1 MIANRFDPWHPLGN
15 HVLEHYPMNRPRIAL
30 VLWLALV
37 SGVFADDPTTSP
49 NLRYYSP
56 IPKGERRVVVVDV
69 CIYGGS
75 PAGVTAAIQ
84 THRMGKKA
92 AFAVFGKHVGGLT
105 SGGLTATD
113 VGNVAGIGGLAK
125 EFYERVG
132 LLRGFKPSAAEK
144 TFRSMLADGKVP
156 VYDMQR
162 LIDVKKDGNRITS
175 IVMEGGLEFEAKI
188 FVDATY
194 EGDLFAKAG
203 ISFHVGRE
211 SNATYGE
218 TLNGIQHRNQH
229 QFLTKVDPYK
239 TAGDPKSGLLWGIS
253 PDPLGKNGDGD
264 RSLQAYNFRMFLSNA
279 ADRTP
284 FPKPAGYD
292 PSRYDLLARYI
303 ASVPDAPQKFLF
315 KAPYGPVQLH
325 NGDCNNDGGF
335 STDYIGGNH
344 RWADAD
350 YAEREKIFQD
360 HVNYQQGLMWFLC
373 HDERVPTAMRKK
385 ANSFGLA
392 AGEFPETGGWPHQ
405 LYIREG
411 RRLISD
417 YVMTEKNCLSKEVAQ
432 DSVGLASYNMDSHNC
447 RRVVVDGY
455 VRNEGDVQVGCPKP
469 YPVSYR
475 SIVPKK
481 KECSNLFVPVCLSS
495 THIAYG
501 SIRMEP
507 VFMILGQSTG
517 TAAVMAIE
525 ESVAVQQVAY
535 TRLRERLVADKQNLE
550 FIVKPKQK
558 N

>member
-1 MIANRFDPWHPLGN
+1 MMKTTRPIAWL
-15 HVLEHYPMNRPRIAL
+15 
-30 VLWLALV
+30 LALLA
-37 SGVFADDPTTSP
+37 FATATYADEAGAPALHYYRPT
-49 NLRYYSP
+49 
-56 IPKGERRVVVVDV
+56 PKGEHRVVEADV
-69 CIYGGS
+69 CVYGGS

-92 AFAVFGKHVGGLT
+92 SFAIFGKHVGGLT

-113 VGNVAGIGGLAK
+113 VGNVAGIGGMAK

-132 LLRGFKPSAAEK
+132 QLRGFKPSAAEK
-144 TFRSMLADGKVP
+144 TFRAMLADAKVP
-156 VYDMQR
+156 IYELQR
-162 LIDVKKDGNRITS
+162 LVEVKKDGNRIVS
-175 IVMEGGLEFEAKI
+175 LVMEDGHEFKAKV

-203 ISFHVGRE
+203 VSFHVGRE
-211 SNATYGE
+211 SNAAYGE
-218 TLNGIQHRNQH
+218 TLNGIQHRNLH
-229 QFLTKVDPYK
+229 QFLAKVDPYK
-239 TAGDPKSGLLWGIS
+239 TQGDPKSGLLWGIS
-253 PDPLGKNGDGD
+253 SEPIGKNGDGD

-292 PSRYDLLARYI
+292 ASRYDLLARYI
-303 ASVPDAPQKFLF
+303 AAVPDAPQKFLF

-325 NGDCNNDGGF
+325 NGDCNNDGAF

-344 RWADAD
+344 GWADAG
-350 YAEREKIFQD
+350 YAEREKTFQD
-360 HVNYQQGLMWFLC
+360 HVNYQQGLMWFLG
-373 HDERVPTAMRKK
+373 HDERVPEAMRKK
-385 ANSFGLA
+385 LNFFGLA
-392 AGEFPETGGWPHQ
+392 AGEFPETNGWPHQ

-417 YVMTEKNCLSKEVAQ
+417 YVMSEKNCLSKVVAE

-447 RRVVVDGY
+447 RRVVVDGF

-475 SIVPKK
+475 SIVPKE
-481 KECSNLFVPVCLSS
+481 KECANLFVPVCLSS

-525 ESVAVQQVAY
+525 GNIAVQQVPY
-535 TRLRERLVADKQNLE
+535 PRLRERLLADKQTLE
-550 FIVKPKQK
+550 FVGSPKK
-558 N
+558 KS